1 MTTPHRDG
9 NTHIADVRPEYIL
22 IGLLMHRCM
31 HGYDLYRL
39 YQIKLGHVW
48 KMSQS
53 QMYSILKRL
62 EARGLVRR
70 LADAEQGEALR
81 RYLEV
86 TPEGVERFMA
96 WLIHPTDCSSRTLR
110 LEFVARLYFA
120 MVQGDGTLG
129 KIIGDQ
135 AAALD
140 RHLKNHERL
149 LRELAPDDSFNRL
162 SVDFRIRQLHA
173 ATEWMRDAVL
183 PLLDSG
189 EEAVSP

>member
-1 MTTPHRDG
+1 
-9 NTHIADVRPEYIL
+9 
-22 IGLLMHRCM
+22 M

-39 YQIKLGHVW
+39 YQTRLGHVW

-70 LADAEQGEALR
+70 LADADQNEALR

-86 TPEGVERFMA
+86 TPEGAERFLD
-96 WLIHPTDCSSRTLR
+96 WLMHPTDCSSRTLR

-120 MVQGDGTLG
+120 KTQGGGTLG
-129 KIIGDQ
+129 QIMGDQ

-140 RHLKNHERL
+140 RHLQNHERM

-162 SVDFRIRQLHA
+162 SVDFRIRQLRA
-173 ATEWMRDAVL
+173 ASEWLRDAVL
-183 PLLDSG
+183 PLLDS
-189 EEAVSP
+189 EEGTPSS